1 MGGGWKSWLRL
12 LRLRAQGEPVE
23 KLIVGLGNPGRKYAR
38 NRHNVGFQCL
48 DRLAQAH
55 GLSFG
60 SGVLNPALSKACPEL
75 CRRVEGLSKGRRA
88 KASLTLGRCPEL
100 VEGKIA
106 DVGVV
111 LARPL
116 TYMNLSGQA
125 VRQLVSFYQLPLE
138 DILVI
143 YDDLDLPLGTI
154 RLRPEGGSGG
164 HKGMRSIIEA
174 LGSQAFPRLRVGIG
188 RPPDNDA
195 VSYVLSDFTADEQI
209 TLESVYEKVVAA
221 VELFLWEGIEAAM
234 NVYN

>member
-1 MGGGWKSWLRL
+1 MVRWLRL
-12 LRLRAQGEPVE
+12 LRPGTRDEPVE
-23 KLIVGLGNPGRKYAR
+23 KLIVGLGNPGRKYAH

-55 GLSFG
+55 GLSFTQ
-60 SGVLNPALSKACPEL
+60 
-75 CRRVEGLSKGRRA
+75 RRA
-88 KASLTLGRCPEL
+88 KASLAA
-100 VEGKIA
+100 GKIA
-106 DVGVV
+106 DVRVV
-111 LARPL
+111 LAKPL

-125 VRQLVSFYQLPLE
+125 VRPLVSFYKLSLE

-143 YDDLDLPLGTI
+143 HDDLDLSLGTT

-188 RPPDNDA
+188 RPPGNDA

-209 TLESVYEKVVAA
+209 TLESVYERVMAA
-221 VELFLWEGIEAAM
+221 VELFLREGIEAAM
-234 NVYN
+234 NAYN

>member
-1 MGGGWKSWLRL
+1 MVSWLRL
-12 LRLRAQGEPVE
+12 LRHRAQDEPVE
-23 KLIVGLGNPGRKYAR
+23 KLIVGLGNPGRKYAH

-60 SGVLNPALSKACPEL
+60 SGVLSRA
-75 CRRVEGLSKGRRA
+75 KGRQA
-88 KASLTLGRCPEL
+88 KASLAL
-100 VEGKIA
+100 GKIA
-106 DVGVV
+106 DVRVV

-125 VRQLVSFYQLPLE
+125 VRQLVSFYKLSLE
-138 DILVI
+138 DILAI
-143 YDDLDLPLGTI
+143 YDDLDLSLGTI

-174 LGSQAFPRLRVGIG
+174 LGSHAFPRLRVGIG

-209 TLESVYEKVVAA
+209 TLESVYERIVAA
-221 VELFLWEGIEAAM
+221 VELFLREGIEAAM
-234 NVYN
+234 NAYN

>member
-1 MGGGWKSWLRL
+1 MAGWLRL
-12 LRLRAQGEPVE
+12 LRPRAQDEPVE
-23 KLIVGLGNPGRKYAR
+23 KLIVGLGNPGRKYAH

-60 SGVLNPALSKACPEL
+60 SGVLSPTLSKACSEL

-88 KASLTLGRCPEL
+88 KASLAL
-100 VEGKIA
+100 GKIA
-106 DVGVV
+106 AISIGVA
-111 LARPL
+111 LAKPL

-125 VRQLVSFYQLPLE
+125 VGQLVSFYKLSLE

-164 HKGMRSIIEA
+164 HKGMRSIIEV

-188 RPPDNDA
+188 RPPGDDA

-221 VELFLWEGIEAAM
+221 VELFLREGIEAAM

>member
-1 MGGGWKSWLRL
+1 MVSWLR
-12 LRLRAQGEPVE
+12 RVRSRAQDEPME
-23 KLIVGLGNPGRKYAR
+23 KLIVGLGNPGRQYAR

-55 GLSFG
+55 GLLFG
-60 SGVLNPALSKACPEL
+60 NRRARASLASGKTSGV
-75 CRRVEGLSKGRRA
+75 R
-88 KASLTLGRCPEL
+88 
-100 VEGKIA
+100 
-106 DVGVV
+106 VV
-111 LARPL
+111 LAKPR

-125 VRQLVSFYQLPLE
+125 VGPLVRFYKLSLD

-188 RPPDNDA
+188 RPPGNDA
-195 VSYVLSDFTADEQI
+195 VSYVLKDFTADEQI

-221 VELFLWEGIEAAM
+221 VELFLREGIEAAM
-234 NVYN
+234 NTYN

>member
-1 MGGGWKSWLRL
+1 MVRWLRL
-12 LRLRAQGEPVE
+12 LRPGTRDEPVE
-23 KLIVGLGNPGRKYAR
+23 KLIVGLGNPGRKYAH

-55 GLSFG
+55 GLSFTQ
-60 SGVLNPALSKACPEL
+60 
-75 CRRVEGLSKGRRA
+75 RRA
-88 KASLTLGRCPEL
+88 KASLAL
-100 VEGKIA
+100 GKIA
-106 DVGVV
+106 DVRVV

-125 VRQLVSFYQLPLE
+125 VRPLVSFYKLSLE

-143 YDDLDLPLGTI
+143 HDDLDLPLGTT

-188 RPPDNDA
+188 RPPGNDA

-209 TLESVYEKVVAA
+209 TLESVYERVVAA
-221 VELFLWEGIEAAM
+221 VELFLREGIEAAM
-234 NVYN
+234 NAYN

>member
-1 MGGGWKSWLRL
+1 MRSWLRL
-12 LRLRAQGEPVE
+12 LRHRAQDEPVE
-23 KLIVGLGNPGRKYAR
+23 KLIIGLGNPGRKYAH
-38 NRHNVGFQCL
+38 NRHNVGVQCL

-55 GLSFG
+55 GLSF
-60 SGVLNPALSKACPEL
+60 AQ
-75 CRRVEGLSKGRRA
+75 RRA
-88 KASLTLGRCPEL
+88 KASLSL
-100 VEGKIA
+100 GKIA
-106 DVGVV
+106 DIGVV
-111 LARPL
+111 LVKPL

-125 VRQLVSFYQLPLE
+125 VGQLVSFYKLSLE

-188 RPPDNDA
+188 RPPGNDT
-195 VSYVLSDFTADEQI
+195 VSYVLSDFSAEEQI

-221 VELFLWEGIEAAM
+221 VELFLREGIEAAM
-234 NVYN
+234 DAYN

>member
-1 MGGGWKSWLRL
+1 MVSWLRL
-12 LRLRAQGEPVE
+12 LRPRAQDEPVK

-38 NRHNVGFQCL
+38 HRHNVGFQCL
-48 DRLAQAH
+48 DRLAKAH
-55 GLSFG
+55 NLSF
-60 SGVLNPALSKACPEL
+60 S
-75 CRRVEGLSKGRRA
+75 RRRA
-88 KASLTLGRCPEL
+88 NASLTLGE
-100 VEGKIA
+100 IA
-106 DVGVV
+106 DVRVV

-125 VRQLVSFYQLPLE
+125 VRPLVSFYKLSLE

-188 RPPDNDA
+188 RPPGNDA
-195 VSYVLSDFTADEQI
+195 ISYVLSDFTADEQI
-209 TLESVYEKVVAA
+209 TLESIYEKVVAA
-221 VELFLWEGIEAAM
+221 VELFLREGTEAAM

>member
-1 MGGGWKSWLRL
+1 MVRWLRL
-12 LRLRAQGEPVE
+12 LRPGTRDEPVE
-23 KLIVGLGNPGRKYAR
+23 KLIVGLGNPGRKYAH

-55 GLSFG
+55 GLSFTQ
-60 SGVLNPALSKACPEL
+60 
-75 CRRVEGLSKGRRA
+75 RRV
-88 KASLTLGRCPEL
+88 KASLAL
-100 VEGKIA
+100 GKIA
-106 DVGVV
+106 DVRVV

-125 VRQLVSFYQLPLE
+125 VRPLVSFYKLSLE

-143 YDDLDLPLGTI
+143 HDDLDLPLGTT

-164 HKGMRSIIEA
+164 HKGIRSIIEA

-188 RPPDNDA
+188 RPPGNDA

-209 TLESVYEKVVAA
+209 TLESVYERVVAA
-221 VELFLWEGIEAAM
+221 AELFLREGIEAAM
-234 NVYN
+234 NAYN

>member
-1 MGGGWKSWLRL
+1 MVSWLRF
-12 LRLRAQGEPVE
+12 LRHRAQDGPVE
-23 KLIVGLGNPGRKYAR
+23 KLIVGLGNPGRQYAH

-48 DRLAQAH
+48 DRLAQAR
-55 GLSFG
+55 GLSF
-60 SGVLNPALSKACPEL
+60 AQ
-75 CRRVEGLSKGRRA
+75 RRA
-88 KASLTLGRCPEL
+88 KASLVL
-100 VEGKIA
+100 GKIA

-111 LARPL
+111 LAKPL

-125 VRQLVSFYQLPLE
+125 VGQLVSFYKLSLE

-188 RPPDNDA
+188 RPLDNDA

-209 TLESVYEKVVAA
+209 TLESAYEKVVAA
-221 VELFLWEGIEAAM
+221 VELFLREGIEAAM
-234 NVYN
+234 NAYN

>member
-1 MGGGWKSWLRL
+1 MAGWLRL
-12 LRLRAQGEPVE
+12 LRPRAQDEPVE
-23 KLIVGLGNPGRKYAR
+23 KLIVGLGNPGRKYAHH
-38 NRHNVGFQCL
+38 RHNVGFQCL

-55 GLSFG
+55 GLSFTQ
-60 SGVLNPALSKACPEL
+60 
-75 CRRVEGLSKGRRA
+75 RRA
-88 KASLTLGRCPEL
+88 KASLALGRCPEL

-106 DVGVV
+106 DVGIV

-125 VRQLVSFYQLPLE
+125 VRQLVGFYQLPLE

-188 RPPDNDA
+188 RPLGNDA

-221 VELFLWEGIEAAM
+221 VELFLREDIEAAM

>member
-1 MGGGWKSWLRL
+1 MGGGWKSW

-23 KLIVGLGNPGRKYAR
+23 KLIIGLGNPGRKYTHH
-38 NRHNVGFQCL
+38 RHNVGFQCL

-55 GLSFG
+55 GLSFTQ
-60 SGVLNPALSKACPEL
+60 
-75 CRRVEGLSKGRRA
+75 RRA
-88 KASLTLGRCPEL
+88 KASLAL
-100 VEGKIA
+100 GKIA

-125 VRQLVSFYQLPLE
+125 VRQLVSFYKLSLE

-154 RLRPEGGSGG
+154 RLRPTGGSGG
-164 HKGMRSIIEA
+164 HKGMHSIIEA

-188 RPPDNDA
+188 RPPGNDA
-195 VSYVLSDFTADEQI
+195 VNYVLSEFTADEQI
-209 TLESVYEKVVAA
+209 TLASVYEKVVAA
-221 VELFLWEGIEAAM
+221 VEFFLRESIEAAM
-234 NVYN
+234 NAYNY

>member
-1 MGGGWKSWLRL
+1 MARWLRL
-12 LRLRAQGEPVE
+12 LRSRAQDEPVE
-23 KLIVGLGNPGRKYAR
+23 KLIVGLGNPGRKYAH

-55 GLSFG
+55 GLSF
-60 SGVLNPALSKACPEL
+60 A
-75 CRRVEGLSKGRRA
+75 RRRA
-88 KASLTLGRCPEL
+88 KASLAL
-100 VEGKIA
+100 GKIA
-106 DVGVV
+106 DVGVA
-111 LARPL
+111 LAKPL

-125 VRQLVSFYQLPLE
+125 VRPLVSFYKLSLE
-138 DILVI
+138 DILAI

-188 RPPDNDA
+188 RPPGNDA

-209 TLESVYEKVVAA
+209 TLESVYERIVAA
-221 VELFLWEGIEAAM
+221 VELFLREGIEAAM
-234 NVYN
+234 NAYN

>member
-1 MGGGWKSWLRL
+1 MTGWLRF
-12 LRLRAQGEPVE
+12 LRHKGQDESVE
-23 KLIVGLGNPGRKYAR
+23 KLIVGLGNPGRQYAH

-60 SGVLNPALSKACPEL
+60 GSALSPALSRASPKPR
-75 CRRVEGLSKGRRA
+75 RRVGGLSKRRRA
-88 KASLTLGRCPEL
+88 KASLAQ
-100 VEGKIA
+100 GKIA
-106 DVGVV
+106 DVGVA
-111 LARPL
+111 LAKPL

-125 VRQLVSFYQLPLE
+125 VGPLVSFYKLSLE

-188 RPPDNDA
+188 RPPGNDA
-195 VSYVLSDFTADEQI
+195 VNYVLSDFTADEQI
-209 TLESVYEKVVAA
+209 TLASVYEKVVAA
-221 VELFLWEGIEAAM
+221 VELFLREGIEAAM

>member
-1 MGGGWKSWLRL
+1 VK
-12 LRLRAQGEPVE
+12 
-23 KLIVGLGNPGRKYAR
+23 KLIVGLGNPGRKYAH

-48 DRLAQAH
+48 DRLAKAH
-55 GLSFG
+55 DLSF
-60 SGVLNPALSKACPEL
+60 N
-75 CRRVEGLSKGRRA
+75 RRRA
-88 KASLTLGRCPEL
+88 NASLTLG
-100 VEGKIA
+100 KIA
-106 DVGVV
+106 EVGVV

-116 TYMNLSGQA
+116 AYMNLSGQA
-125 VRQLVSFYQLPLE
+125 VRQLVSFYKLSLE

-188 RPPDNDA
+188 RPPGNDA

-209 TLESVYEKVVAA
+209 TLESVYEKVAAA
-221 VELFLWEGIEAAM
+221 VELFLREGIEAAM

>member
-1 MGGGWKSWLRL
+1 MDGKWTVSWLRL
-12 LRLRAQGEPVE
+12 LPPRTQDEPVE
-23 KLIVGLGNPGRKYAR
+23 KLIIGLGNPGRKYAH

-55 GLSFG
+55 GFSFRG
-60 SGVLNPALSKACPEL
+60 GVLN
-75 CRRVEGLSKGRRA
+75 RVKGRRA
-88 KASLTLGRCPEL
+88 KASLAL
-100 VEGKIA
+100 GKIA

-125 VRQLVSFYQLPLE
+125 VRQLVNFYRLAFE

-174 LGSQAFPRLRVGIG
+174 LGSQGFPRLRVGIG
-188 RPPDNDA
+188 RPPGNDA
-195 VSYVLSDFTADEQI
+195 VSYVLSDFSADEQI
-209 TLESVYEKVVAA
+209 TLESVYEKVGAA
-221 VELFLWEGIEAAM
+221 VELFLRDGIEAAM

>member
-1 MGGGWKSWLRL
+1 MDGNLYRKTTVAVIKGRWLRL
-12 LRLRAQGEPVE
+12 LRPRAQDEPVE
-23 KLIVGLGNPGRKYAR
+23 KLIVGLGNPGRKYAH

-48 DRLAQAH
+48 ERLAQAH
-55 GLSFG
+55 GLSF
-60 SGVLNPALSKACPEL
+60 AQ
-75 CRRVEGLSKGRRA
+75 RRA
-88 KASLTLGRCPEL
+88 KASLAL
-100 VEGKIA
+100 GKIA
-106 DVGVV
+106 EVGVV

-125 VRQLVSFYQLPLE
+125 VRQLANFYKLAFE

-188 RPPDNDA
+188 RPPGNDA
-195 VSYVLSDFTADEQI
+195 VSYVLSNFGADEQI

-221 VELFLWEGIEAAM
+221 VELFLREGIEAAM
-234 NVYN
+234 NAHN

>member
-1 MGGGWKSWLRL
+1 MVRWLRL
-12 LRLRAQGEPVE
+12 LRPGTRVEPVE
-23 KLIVGLGNPGRKYAR
+23 KLIFGLGNPGRKYAH

-55 GLSFG
+55 GLSFTQ
-60 SGVLNPALSKACPEL
+60 
-75 CRRVEGLSKGRRA
+75 RRA
-88 KASLTLGRCPEL
+88 KASLAL
-100 VEGKIA
+100 GKIA
-106 DVGVV
+106 DVRVV

-125 VRQLVSFYQLPLE
+125 VRPLFSFYKLSLE

-143 YDDLDLPLGTI
+143 HDDLDLPLGTT

-188 RPPDNDA
+188 RPPGDDA

-209 TLESVYEKVVAA
+209 TLESVYERVVAA
-221 VELFLWEGIEAAM
+221 VELFLKEGIEAAM
-234 NVYN
+234 NAYN